1 MGHSKNDETFPRGN
15 VTFRYNG
22 RKIRVKIIEYVAG
35 WNRPGY
41 LPDSIESYS
50 TQEEAREATL
60 HALAEA
66 KEAYIDDGRMPD
78 GYAYPDSDVATFDE
92 ARASVAKEDG
102 EFDTGS
108 MPDGYNYFVLEGEG
122 FRYEG

>member
-1 MGHSKNDETFPRGN
+1 MGHSNDESFPRGN
-15 VTFRYNG
+15 VTFHFNG
-22 RKIRVKIIEYVAG
+22 RKIRVKVVEYVAG

-41 LPDSIESYS
+41 LPDSIESYP
-50 TQEEAREATL
+50 TQEEAREAIL

-78 GYAYPDSDVATFDE
+78 GYYYPDEEATFDE

-102 EFDTGS
+102 EFDTDS
-108 MPDGYNYFVLEGEG
+108 MPNGYNYFVLEER
-122 FRYEG
+122 FRYED